1 LSTILTDQRMIGS
14 ISVSLEAKTSLS
26 VTNIQWP
33 QRVGVNRVMAIAVS
47 GLFWQFVRLG
57 TLALAFVPLLLSSS
71 VAQVANQQDTSDSPV
86 QSRNLRSAGNFEAR
100 ELGLTLEATIGLG
113 GKWKVGSTTA
123 IRIQATAAKALSGY
137 LTLEI
142 VDGDG
147 VPVLYRY
154 PERIDLQPNQTMT
167 LEWLFRAGRANAEAN
182 LIWNA
187 EASSGPSRDE
197 RLWAFY
203 PAELATPL
211 PSNQPWL
218 VEIGELKM
226 GLESGVNQR
235 GRLPRYSTS
244 TLTDVA
250 SLPTQWSAYQG
261 VDLVALS
268 TLDLAFIQ
276 SIPTEKFNALT
287 EFVRS
292 GGRLFISLGK
302 NSIEIAQLPWLSELL
317 PGFVRSLVPNVNAS
331 MIESMVGTSKQR
343 LEGLSM
349 PMLQLTRGIS
359 EFTITLPNRQR
370 LQVISRAGLGLGQVI
385 VFAADL
391 NAPPLSDWEDRPA
404 LIQRLLQN
412 QWVVPDE
419 KQGAATATS
428 NSYLGYDDL
437 FGQLRAA
444 LDTFPQVRTIS
455 FSYLAVLL
463 VLFLL
468 IIGPVEYYL
477 CIRGAN
483 RSGWTW
489 LALIIVVV
497 AASAMVVRNYNIW
510 RPQAPLVQAVELI
523 DIEASTGYQRGRVWF
538 HTYHSAPAQLD
549 FSAKLNVIGQGDVRQ
564 SSIDWQPLSGKGIG
578 GLESGIR
585 SFESLPPYSARIA
598 SSATTSNAMP
608 SNAKLSSVPFPAGS
622 TKSLRVDWTG
632 QASPLKFGNLKEI
645 AGSGMLQGEFT
656 NTLDVDL
663 VDATLLYHNLVYTFP
678 SRLKPGASEK
688 FTILST
694 PKDLERR
701 LTRRVTRDGKDI
713 TKPWDPASR
722 TDMPQL
728 IEMIGFYKAAGGE
741 KFTSL
746 QHRLEPTLDMSDL
759 LTLDRAILLARLPS
773 SPTKIKVT
781 SPQGEI
787 EYQPEASTFI
797 RCIIPIRREN

>member
-1 LSTILTDQRMIGS
+1 M
-14 ISVSLEAKTSLS
+14 
-26 VTNIQWP
+26 
-33 QRVGVNRVMAIAVS
+33 
-47 GLFWQFVRLG
+47 
-57 TLALAFVPLLLSSS
+57 
-71 VAQVANQQDTSDSPV
+71 
-86 QSRNLRSAGNFEAR
+86 
-100 ELGLTLEATIGLG
+100 
-113 GKWKVGSTTA
+113 
-123 IRIQATAAKALSGY
+123 
-137 LTLEI
+137 
-142 VDGDG
+142 
-147 VPVLYRY
+147 YRY
-154 PERIDLQPNQTMT
+154 PERIDLQPNQAVT
-167 LEWLFRAGRANAEAN
+167 LEWLFRAGRANAEAH

-187 EASSGPSRDE
+187 EASSEPNRGE
-197 RLWAFY
+197 RIWTFY

-226 GLESGVNQR
+226 GLESGSNLR

-244 TLTDVA
+244 TLTDVT

-261 VDLVALS
+261 VDLIALS
-268 TLDLAFIQ
+268 TLDMAFIQ
-276 SIPTEKFNALT
+276 SIPTEKLEALT
-287 EFVRS
+287 EFVRN

-302 NSIEIAQLPWLSELL
+302 NSIEVAKLPWLAEIL
-317 PGFVRSLVPNVNAS
+317 PGSVRSLVPNVNAS
-331 MIESMVGTSKQR
+331 MVESMVGTSKQR

-359 EFTITLPNRQR
+359 EFSITLPNRQR

-391 NAPPLSDWEDRPA
+391 NSPPLSDWEDRPA

-412 QWVVPDE
+412 HWVIPDE

-437 FGQLRAA
+437 FGQLRAT

-468 IIGPVEYYL
+468 IIGPAEYYL
-477 CIRGAN
+477 CIRGVN

-489 LALIIVVV
+489 FALIIVVM
-497 AASAMVVRNYNIW
+497 AASAIVVRNYNLW
-510 RPQAPLVQAVELI
+510 RPQVPLVQAVELI
-523 DIEASTGYQRGRVWF
+523 DVEGSTGYQRGRVWF

-549 FSAKLNVIGQGDVRQ
+549 FSTELNVIGQGKIRQ
-564 SSIDWQPLSGKGIG
+564 SSIDWQPLPGKGIG

-585 SFESLPPYSARIA
+585 SFEALPPYSARAVA
-598 SSATTSNAMP
+598 STAASNSTSSNATLL
-608 SNAKLSSVPFPAGS
+608 NVPFPAGS

-632 QASPLKFGNLKEI
+632 QAAPLNFGNLKEI

-656 NTLDVDL
+656 NTLDVEL
-663 VDATLLYHNLVYTFP
+663 LDATLLYHNLVYTFP
-678 SRLKPGASEK
+678 SRLKPGATEK

-701 LTRRVTRDGKDI
+701 LTRRISRDGKDI

-722 TDMPQL
+722 SDLPQL

-741 KFTSL
+741 KYTSL
-746 QHRLEPTLDMSDL
+746 QHRLEPELDMSDL
-759 LTLDRAILLARLPS
+759 LALDRAILLARLPS
-773 SPTKIKVT
+773 SPNKIKVT
-781 SPQGEI
+781 SPQGEVK
-787 EYQPEASTFI
+787 YQPEASTFI